1 MDTFIVEMEPPPE
14 MTELPVRLERLTV
27 DTLAVSALMV
37 DVLAV
42 TKLAVADGFVIRK
55 FPLTLAVE
63 RKMEEGNVKVGGYG
77 CPLTLITFIDEMV
90 AELPVRLERLTVGTL
105 AVSVLM
111 VDVLTVTK
119 FAVASALLVFILPC
133 RLIMLAL
140 KVPSDVRRPDAW
152 IVEPTREDTMR
163 SGGMGGGYAAPL
175 TDETVRED
183 MTPPFAVIDDVVR
196 AGVETQLEPVRNE
209 PVMILEPV
217 RELKFPD
224 SPNTCWTNVSPVMF
238 VGPPATVIDFAQ
250 AFPITVEVCDRTV
263 WKPGEPQVRV
273 AAVFWAVMLPVSRI
287 VDIWTLPPIVL
298 TARVLTS
305 ADLAMTVEVV
315 RVERVKEGSVGL
327 FWITGTHWPNDWIDD
342 TLLLM

>member
-1 MDTFIVEMEPPPE
+1 VDTFIVEMEPPPE

-42 TKLAVADGFVIRK
+42 TKFAVADGFVIRK

-63 RKMEEGNVKVGGYG
+63 RKMEEGNEKVGGYG

-90 AELPVRLERLTVGTL
+90 AELPVRLERLTVDTL

-140 KVPSDVRRPDAW
+140 KVLSDVRRPDAW
-152 IVEPTREDTMR
+152 TIAPTTVFVADREDTKR
-163 SGGMGGGYAAPL
+163 SGGTGGGYAAPL

-183 MTPPFAVIDDVVR
+183 MAPPLAVIDDVVR

-209 PVMILEPV
+209 PLMILEPV

-224 SPNTCWTNVSPVMF
+224 SPNTCWTNVSPVTF
-238 VGPPATVIDFAQ
+238 IDLAQ

-273 AAVFWAVMLPVSRI
+273 AVVFWAVMLPVIRI
-287 VDIWTLPPIVL
+287 VDIRTVLPMVL